1 MELFCGITNV
11 ISDLEMDA
19 FLCDISISIFALS
32 EAKVEL
38 IPSNSVRSNS
48 PDVVSAVVGILS
60 LSFKPNELFTR
71 KLWVV

>member
-19 FLCDISISIFALS
+19 FLGDISIFIFALS
-32 EAKVEL
+32 DAKVEL